1 MNTRKPKVVVR
12 TTTERFPHWI
22 AAKVQLRNERKEHKA
37 RKIMVTDTRKS
48 KN

>member
-1 MNTRKPKVVVR
+1 MNTRKPKGIARSVNR
-12 TTTERFPHWI
+12 RFPHWI